1 MNPPITVTHR
11 KRCYT
16 HRGLFYFMH
25 QAAPLLPVGEY
36 DRESGGLVCPNS
48 LISWIIPEI
57 LHFFVAVILI
67 SRPLDNRA
75 GEDGCG
81 FHFHDAN
88 HWLDISFL
96 FHIYFYY
103 YFLLLDDNLHGLAT
117 TLHDVY
123 ALLQILEA
131 TALEVVVLCLAIC
144 CSLQLLDG
152 CGATT
157 DADAEHSGTCGRSR

>member
-1 MNPPITVTHR
+1 MTHPPEN
-11 KRCYT
+11 
-16 HRGLFYFMH
+16 
-25 QAAPLLPVGEY
+25 Q
-36 DRESGGLVCPNS
+36 GLVGPNS

-57 LHFFVAVILI
+57 LHFFVAVILFC
-67 SRPLDNRA
+67 RLPDNRA

-88 HWLDISFL
+88 HWLDIFFL
-96 FHIYFYY
+96 FHIISIFK
-103 YFLLLDDNLHGLAT
+103 LLDDNLHGLAT

-131 TALEVVVLCLAIC
+131 TALEVVVFCLAIC

-152 CGATT
+152 CGATA